1 MARPKKTKEEILARR
16 RIAKRKRYAALKENE
31 ELYNI
36 EKEKEK
42 RRYLKRKAEK
52 KIIGI
57 KDLTPRAQRDRRR
70 KWRANS
76 KKYLQK
82 QRAEK
87 ETEHVVLGIVK
98 SQDEP
103 SEHGGHDPL
112 QSGSSNYIKETNR
125 KDENETDKIFKLRA
139 KIRHICYQR
148 DKDIKTLKIK
158 LCNVKKEHKKL
169 KRLLN
174 KYNEVLRDPKTTTSK
189 KEKNVQARKTGY
201 KRAQKHFNTIKEKEV
216 VKKIKYF
223 YNEDENT
230 RVVPGIK
237 EFITRKKNRQQKRY
251 LNDTLKNL
259 YKKFCIE
266 NQTIS
271 VSYSFFC
278 KLRPFWVLFPKP
290 NRNTCECIYHCN
302 SELLIKAL
310 NKAEIINIRTNHEL
324 LNTVCC
330 DRYNEMC
337 LDRKCSTCAHKV
349 IEYLGFSNDTQIKYY
364 EWRRISN
371 TYEHDGKVRHNI
383 LWAKTENY
391 APPLDVIHKL
401 EKVITNFLPHCATV
415 VVQNKNLKELKNN
428 IQINEAVIHLD
439 FSENYGLKH
448 HTEIQSFHFG
458 GSRQEVSIH
467 TVVIYMKD
475 TETAN
480 VSNIKIFEIA
490 SANNDEKERMIPK
503 FVPTFKGT
511 MAVHQVIW
519 RCGSESNRLEMRS
532 RSCFICQENTC
543 CRHYHLGIHDLEKA
557 LTSQTPIFEDTTLAM
572 PVNIS
577 QPSCSYSSDIQV
589 KPKRH
594 PSKQRSNIYLKQ
606 EGQAKDI
613 IIFPAVHNLSAI
625 KKVGDWQNSTFVG
638 CESKSYC
645 ENFEKFISTYLSG
658 FDNEDDIDTNKE
670 NIVENE
676 NQEMG
681 KRGNYKGKGVGKKS
695 KNKE

>member
-1 MARPKKTKEEILARR
+1 MAHPKKTKEEILARR

-324 LNTVCC
+324 LNTLCC

-349 IEYLGFSNDTQIKYY
+349 IEYLGFSNYTQIKYY
-364 EWRRISN
+364 EWRRTSN

-401 EKVITNFLPHCATV
+401 EK
-415 VVQNKNLKELKNN
+415 
-428 IQINEAVIHLD
+428 
-439 FSENYGLKH
+439 
-448 HTEIQSFHFG
+448 
-458 GSRQEVSIH
+458 
-467 TVVIYMKD
+467 
-475 TETAN
+475 
-480 VSNIKIFEIA
+480 
-490 SANNDEKERMIPK
+490 
-503 FVPTFKGT
+503 
-511 MAVHQVIW
+511 VIW

-625 KKVGDWQNSTFVG
+625 KKVGDWQNSSFVG

-681 KRGNYKGKGVGKKS
+681 KRGNYIGKGVGKKS

>member
-1 MARPKKTKEEILARR
+1 MYIMGIWRQYPFYIMFQIKMARPKNTKEEILARR
-16 RIAKRKRYAALKENE
+16 RIAKRKRYAALKENK

-57 KDLTPRAQRDRRR
+57 KDLTPR
-70 KWRANS
+70 
-76 KKYLQK
+76 
-82 QRAEK
+82 
-87 ETEHVVLGIVK
+87 IVK

-103 SEHGGHDPL
+103 SEHGGYDPL

-189 KEKNVQARKTGY
+189 KKKNVQARKTGY
-201 KRAQKHFNTIKEKEV
+201 KRAQKHFNAIKEKEV
-216 VKKIKYF
+216 VKKIEYF

-271 VSYSFFC
+271 VSYSFF
-278 KLRPFWVLFPKP
+278 L
-290 NRNTCECIYHCN
+290 
-302 SELLIKAL
+302 
-310 NKAEIINIRTNHEL
+310 
-324 LNTVCC
+324 
-330 DRYNEMC
+330 YNEMC

-349 IEYLGFSNDTQIKYY
+349 IEYLGYSNLLRKLTWNYMEVGHGKGAPDGLGAVVKRTAN
-364 EWRRISN
+364 RIVNSG
-371 TYEHDGKVRHNI
+371 T
-383 LWAKTENY
+383 
-391 APPLDVIHKL
+391 DVGTFTKFVQ
-401 EKVITNFLPHCATV
+401 VI
-415 VVQNKNLKELKNN
+415 
-428 IQINEAVIHLD
+428 
-439 FSENYGLKH
+439 
-448 HTEIQSFHFG
+448 
-458 GSRQEVSIH
+458 R
-467 TVVIYMKD
+467 
-475 TETAN
+475 AN

-490 SANNDEKERMIPK
+490 SANIDEKERMIPK

-557 LTSQTPIFEDTTLAM
+557 LTSQTPIFEDTTSAM

-589 KPKRH
+589 KLKRH

-613 IIFPAVHNLSAI
+613 TIFPAVHNLSAL
-625 KKVGDWQNSTFVG
+625 KKELERILQVLDSV
-638 CESKSYC
+638 SR
-645 ENFEKFISTYLSG
+645 YLP
-658 FDNEDDIDTNKE
+658 
-670 NIVENE
+670 
-676 NQEMG
+676 
-681 KRGNYKGKGVGKKS
+681 
-695 KNKE
+695 